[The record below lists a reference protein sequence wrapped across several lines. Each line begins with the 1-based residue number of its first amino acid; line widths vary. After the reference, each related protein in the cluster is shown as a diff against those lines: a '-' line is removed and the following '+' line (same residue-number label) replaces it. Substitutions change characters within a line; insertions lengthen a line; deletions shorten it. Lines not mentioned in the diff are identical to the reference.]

1 MTTSADVR
9 ATARD
14 FLPLAA
20 LVPLVGTLAYQ
31 MDGIFIGATWSTDM
45 RNMML
50 LSVAAYLAVW
60 WALSGPL
67 GVTGLWLALL
77 TFLGLRGLTLLW
89 RSRARVELA
98 FP

>member
-1 MTTSADVR
+1 
-9 ATARD
+9 
-14 FLPLAA
+14 
-20 LVPLVGTLAYQ
+20 
-31 MDGIFIGATWSTDM
+31 M